1 VPSGQQLKFKQ
12 ASAKVRAE
20 GIKPFTKA
28 FGKRMKQLLGRGK
41 KAVKSRAP
49 KRRKSTTKQTK
60 RTKSRSS
67 PKKSVAA
74 KKSGGRKGASLKT
87 RLIKF
92 GAGAGI
98 GALIAI
104 VATAARRQ
112 EINAAAPIID
122 AAAGTGVEGQVGTA
136 IMRVGVPLITRA
148 LRGNGNGFGGNGSQM
163 MEGGA

>member
-28 FGKRMKQLLGRGK
+28 FGTRMKQLLGRGK
-41 KAVKSRAP
+41 KAVKRRVT
-49 KRRKSTTKQTK
+49 KTRKSAPRKTKRPKSKTTKRKT
-60 RTKSRSS
+60 
-67 PKKSVAA
+67 VAA
-74 KKSGGRKGASLKT
+74 KKSGGRKGTSLKT

-148 LRGNGNGFGGNGSQM
+148 LRGNGLGGNGSQTM

>member
-1 VPSGQQLKFKQ
+1 VPKVSFRTKTGKLVSFVSKAKKKLKKRTTKTRK
-12 ASAKVRAE
+12 SAPRK
-20 GIKPFTKA
+20 TK
-28 FGKRMKQLLGRGK
+28 RP
-41 KAVKSRAP
+41 KS
-49 KRRKSTTKQTK
+49 KSSRKST
-60 RTKSRSS
+60 
-67 PKKSVAA
+67 VV
-74 KKSGGRKGASLKT
+74 KKSGGRKGTSMKT

-104 VATAARRQ
+104 VAQFARRQ

-136 IMRVGVPLITRA
+136 VMRVVVPLITRGF
-148 LRGNGNGFGGNGSQM
+148 RGNGFSGNGNSM

>member
-1 VPSGQQLKFKQ
+1 VP
-12 ASAKVRAE
+12 KVS
-20 GIKPFTKA
+20 FTTKG
-28 FGKRMKQLLGRGK
+28 GKRVSFTTK
-41 KAVKSRAP
+41 VKSKAKSVKRRLT
-49 KRRKSTTKQTK
+49 KRRKSTTKKTK

-67 PKKSVAA
+67 SKKSVAA
-74 KKSGGRKGASLKT
+74 KKSGGRKGTSMKT

-104 VATAARRQ
+104 VATALRRQ

-148 LRGNGNGFGGNGSQM
+148 FRGNGFSGNGGNSM
-163 MEGGA
+163 VEGGA